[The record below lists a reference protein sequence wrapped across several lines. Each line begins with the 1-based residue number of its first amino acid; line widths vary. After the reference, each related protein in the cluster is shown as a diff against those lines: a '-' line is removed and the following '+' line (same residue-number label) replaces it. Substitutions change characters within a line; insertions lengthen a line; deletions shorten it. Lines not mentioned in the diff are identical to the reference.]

1 MIYQCVSRL
10 ATRSCLLRTA
20 SAHPPGHLHLR
31 LAKCVF
37 WWIAGVSPAGRRWCQ
52 RCVCATVWW
61 RKSAR
66 WTAATLW
73 SATAWLWSG
82 RPRESWRRPTT
93 ASDCW
98 SGCTAC
104 RACLRG
110 CASSWR
116 LTERAQVR
124 ESIVIVCV
132 YAFPSVECHLFP
144 SRKLS
149 LPPLQTRASPLAE
162 RKVCFV
168 FVFRILRFLFACLL
182 SSIQWFGLV
191 VKIPIHLGH
200 DSQGMCL

>member
-132 YAFPSVECHLFP
+132 YVGNCHCHLF
-144 SRKLS
+144 RTG
-149 LPPLQTRASPLAE
+149 LPLWL
-162 RKVCFV
+162 KGKFV
-168 FVFRILRFLFACLL
+168 LFLFRILRFLFACLL
-182 SSIQWFGLV
+182 LSSVQWFGLV